1 MRHADVWLKW
11 NTLGALSQV
20 QARITEALRFV
31 PALVTVGLMVEVM
44 SAVTGCVG
52 LFFQA
57 LEEAVLL
64 RVGYCS
70 C

>member
-1 MRHADVWLKW
+1 M
-11 NTLGALSQV
+11 GALPRV
-20 QARITEALRFV
+20 QARITEVLRFV
-31 PALVTVGLMVEVM
+31 QVLVTVGLMVEVM

-52 LFFQA
+52 LLFQA